1 MLRVCA
7 PESQTSSDSETQQH
21 GLAAALPQRPVEPS
35 SVAVK
40 V

>member
-1 MLRVCA
+1 MLHVCA
-7 PESQTSSDSETQQH
+7 PGSQTSSDSEPPQH
-21 GLAAALPQRPVEPS
+21 GLAVALPQRPVEPC